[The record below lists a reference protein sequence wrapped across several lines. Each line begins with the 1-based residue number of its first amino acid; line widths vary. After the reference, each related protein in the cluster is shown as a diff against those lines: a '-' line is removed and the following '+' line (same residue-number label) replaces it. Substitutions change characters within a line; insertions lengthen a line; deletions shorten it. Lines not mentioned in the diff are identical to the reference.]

1 LSRIEV
7 ILPVILPLLSVVL
20 ALASASN
27 AGASVDSLIASRGDS
42 LHRPTIGFT
51 PGSADQASEDPT
63 FAEVTEL
70 DPEQSVADGAY
81 TLHQVAGLSIFVL
94 GVLMTIILFWG
105 RLWRIPRGR
114 GPDWPQRPE
123 LLLFSWIILLLS
135 AAFSALLF
143 QQYQNEDWSLLQSR
157 AIGMVVVYLVQ
168 GVVILILLRKLFA
181 ARRKHPTPNALVPM
195 PVVSAIG
202 IGLLGFLVAF
212 PIAQG
217 SGMLLA
223 WLQEQLTD
231 VVPDA
236 VAHETLKALQEHPND
251 RWSLLIMLLVV
262 VAAPVVEEFSYR
274 GLVQQGFRRLG
285 GNRIGAVALT
295 SVLFVLM
302 HLPVVPAASLPSAV
316 TTLLVLSIILGW
328 IYERTGRLIA
338 PIILHGLFNATNLLL
353 AQFAT

>member
-1 LSRIEV
+1 MDGI
-7 ILPVILPLLSVVL
+7 VL
-20 ALASASN
+20 GS
-27 AGASVDSLIASRGDS
+27 D
-42 LHRPTIGFT
+42 RPTSQNPPAVDVSPLESDEPVKNG
-51 PGSADQASEDPT
+51 E
-63 FAEVTEL
+63 
-70 DPEQSVADGAY
+70 Y
-81 TLHQVAGLSIFVL
+81 TLNQLAGLMILVL
-94 GVLMTIILFWG
+94 GVLMTIVLFWG

-135 AAFSALLF
+135 AALSAIIF
-143 QQYQNEDWSLLQSR
+143 QQYQNENWSLLQSR

-168 GVVILILLRKLFA
+168 GVVILILLRKLFS
-181 ARRKHPTPNALVPM
+181 ARVKHPTPNALVPM

-217 SGMLLA
+217 SGMVLA

-236 VAHETLKALQEHPND
+236 IAHETLKALQEHPND
-251 RWSLLIMLLVV
+251 RWSLLIMALVI

-285 GNRIGAVALT
+285 GNRVGAVLLT

-316 TTLLVLSIILGW
+316 TTLLILSLFLGW

-338 PIILHGLFNATNLLL
+338 PIIAHGLFNAANLLL